1 MVYHGLSWFIMVYH
15 GLSWFIMV
23 YHGLSWFIVV
33 YRGLSWFIMVYHG
46 LSWFIMVYHGLSWF
60 IMVCHGLSWFV
71 MVYHGLSWF
80 IINVPFKIAIW
91 VGNFPIF
98 GHSQLTSSNPSEGE
112 NNAVACAAEARNVL
126 HGLYYK
132 FGLTR
137 LAAGRSVA
145 KITIP

>member
-1 MVYHGLSWFIMVYH
+1 
-15 GLSWFIMV
+15 
-23 YHGLSWFIVV
+23 
-33 YRGLSWFIMVYHG
+33 
-46 LSWFIMVYHGLSWF
+46 
-60 IMVCHGLSWFV
+60 

>member
-23 YHGLSWFIVV
+23 YHGLSWFI
-33 YRGLSWFIMVYHG
+33 
-46 LSWFIMVYHGLSWF
+46 
-60 IMVCHGLSWFV
+60 

-112 NNAVACAAEARNVL
+112 IMPLPVL
-126 HGLYYK
+126 P
-132 FGLTR
+132 R
-137 LAAGRSVA
+137 LAMFSMGSTTSLA
-145 KITIP
+145 